1 MKEYL
6 KGVKKW
12 MLIFFIICLGAAMG
26 WGTKIIISL
35 IAEGQ
40 FGYILTFIV
49 YPFLIPLFSIAGQTI
64 CKQEDKPKRPIWF
77 DIAPPPPR
85 PPLPPHSGSSVAT
98 STKPVYQPVEK

>member
-6 KGVKKW
+6 EGVKKW
-12 MLIFFIICLGAAMG
+12 MLILFIIGLGAAMG

-40 FGYILTFIV
+40 FGYLLIFIT

-64 CKQEDKPKRPIWF
+64 CKQEDKPKRHIWF
-77 DIAPPPPR
+77 DIAPSR

-98 STKPVYQPVEK
+98 SRKPGYQPVEK